1 MTGGLKE
8 KLNWSLNDE
17 FKPNWNDLNRFWS
30 SIFHANQNGSFGT
43 CSAND
48 SDSEN
53 MTKDHRNF

>member
-17 FKPNWNDLNRFWS
+17 FKQNLNDFWS
-30 SIFHANQNGSFGT
+30 SVYHANQNSSLAT

-48 SDSEN
+48 SDSKN